1 MAPASEDVRART
13 ATLDLA
19 LQHLDLI
26 TCAVEAGGAKVVLRK
41 PRSAESLICADDFE
55 GDERLPY
62 WADVWPSARALAGV
76 LRGFDG
82 AGLSLLELGCGV
94 GLVSVTGLRAGF
106 CVTATDYYPDALDV
120 TRLNAL
126 RLAGDGDARLTTRHV
141 DWRALPP
148 DLGRFDF
155 VCASDV
161 LYEPTYAELVSQVIA
176 TTLSPSG
183 IACIAD
189 PGRAGLAPF
198 REQMRSRGLREVEG
212 LTVLVPPDEASG
224 GLVQKARPGG
234 AGMTP
239 GAVGLPAA
247 HKVMVYQYRWANPDA
262 ASAAAAS
269 PAATQRAGRA

>member
-1 MAPASEDVRART
+1 MSPASEAMRVQT
-13 ATLDLA
+13 AALEQT

-41 PRSAESLICADDFE
+41 PRSAESLICEEDFE

-82 AGLSLLELGCGV
+82 AGQRMLELGCGV
-94 GLVSVTGLRAGF
+94 GLVSVTGLRAGYS
-106 CVTATDYYPDALDV
+106 VMATDYYHDAMGV
-120 TRLNAL
+120 TRLNAM
-126 RLAGDGDARLTTRHV
+126 RLAGDGDARLDTRHV
-141 DWRALPP
+141 DWRALPD
-148 DLGRFDF
+148 DLGRFDL

-161 LYEPTYAELVSQVIA
+161 LYEPTYAELVSEVI
-176 TTLSPSG
+176 TKTLSPTG
-183 IACIAD
+183 TACIAD

-198 REQMRSRGLREVEG
+198 RECMTARGLREVEA
-212 LTVLVPPDEASG
+212 LTVLVQPDDASG

-239 GAVGLPAA
+239 GAVGLPSA
-247 HKVMVYQYRWANPDA
+247 HKVMVYRYRWAA
-262 ASAAAAS
+262 SGASAHAFD
-269 PAATQRAGRA
+269 

>member
-1 MAPASEDVRART
+1 MSPTSEETRART
-13 ATLDLA
+13 AALDLA

-41 PRSAESLICADDFE
+41 PRSAESLICEEDFA

-76 LRGFDG
+76 LRSFDG
-82 AGLSLLELGCGV
+82 AGRTMLELGCGV

-106 CVTATDYYPDALDV
+106 SVTATDYYPDAMEV

-126 RLAGDGDARLTTRHV
+126 RLAGDGDARLQTRHM

-148 DLGRFDF
+148 DLGQFDL

-161 LYEPTYAELVSQVIA
+161 LYEPDYAELVSQVIA
-176 TTLSPSG
+176 TALQPSG

-198 REQMRSRGLREVEG
+198 REQMRARGLREVEA
-212 LTVLVPPDEASG
+212 LTVLVQPDDASG

-234 AGMTP
+234 AGMTR

-247 HKVMVYQYRWANPDA
+247 HKVMVYQYRWAPRDA
-262 ASAAAAS
+262 A
-269 PAATQRAGRA
+269 

>member
-1 MAPASEDVRART
+1 MSPISEDTRART
-13 ATLDLA
+13 AALDLS

-82 AGLSLLELGCGV
+82 AGQRMLELGCGV
-94 GLVSVTGLRAGF
+94 GLVSVTALRAGYA
-106 CVTATDYYPDALDV
+106 VTATDYYRDAMEV

-126 RLAGDGDARLTTRHV
+126 RLAGDGDARLQTRHM
-141 DWRALPP
+141 DWRDLPP
-148 DLGRFDF
+148 DLGMFDA

-176 TTLSPSG
+176 TALRPSG
-183 IACIAD
+183 VACIAD

-198 REQMRSRGLREVEG
+198 REQMRARGLREVEA

-234 AGMTP
+234 AGMTA
-239 GAVGLPAA
+239 GAVGLPSA
-247 HKVMVYQYRWANPDA
+247 HKVMVYQYRWARRE
-262 ASAAAAS
+262 
-269 PAATQRAGRA
+269 AATPSAP

>member
-1 MAPASEDVRART
+1 MSPASEHLRPRVEAMEQ
-13 ATLDLA
+13 A

-41 PRSAESLICADDFE
+41 PRSAESLICEEDFE

-76 LRGFDG
+76 LRGFEG
-82 AGLSLLELGCGV
+82 AGQRLLELGCGV

-106 CVTATDYYPDALDV
+106 SVVATDYYHDALGV

-126 RLAGDGDARLTTRHV
+126 RLAGDGDARLETRHV
-141 DWRALPP
+141 DWRALPD
-148 DLGRFDF
+148 DLGRFDV

-161 LYEPTYAELVSQVIA
+161 LYEPTYAELVSDVIA
-176 TTLSPSG
+176 TSLSPSG
-183 IACIAD
+183 TACIAD

-198 REQMRSRGLREVEG
+198 RACMTSRGLREVEA
-212 LTVLVPPDEASG
+212 LTVLVQPDDASG

-239 GAVGLPAA
+239 GAVGLPSA
-247 HKVMVYQYRWANPDA
+247 HKVMVYRYRWAARGMAVPTIA
-262 ASAAAAS
+262 
-269 PAATQRAGRA
+269 

>member
-1 MAPASEDVRART
+1 MPTGSEALRGQT
-13 ATLDLA
+13 AALEQS

-41 PRSAESLICADDFE
+41 PRSAESLICEEDFE

-82 AGLSLLELGCGV
+82 AGQRMLELGCGV
-94 GLVSVTGLRAGF
+94 GLVSVTALRAGF
-106 CVTATDYYPDALDV
+106 SVMATDYYPDAMGV

-126 RLAGDGDARLTTRHV
+126 RLAGDGDARLETRHV
-141 DWRALPP
+141 DWRALPD
-148 DLGRFDF
+148 DLGRFDL

-161 LYEPTYAELVSQVIA
+161 LYEPTYAELVSEVI
-176 TTLSPSG
+176 TKTLLPTG
-183 IACIAD
+183 TACIAD

-198 REQMRSRGLREVEG
+198 RECMAARGLREVEA
-212 LTVLVPPDEASG
+212 LTVLVQPDGASG

-234 AGMTP
+234 AGMTR

-247 HKVMVYQYRWANPDA
+247 HKVMVYRYRWATNG
-262 ASAAAAS
+262 
-269 PAATQRAGRA
+269 PAAHAPD